1 MPAILWPVQP
11 RTNRTF
17 GIIDAVTFTTKNNP
31 PKVTIRLQPFLC
43 PLSFGAPAKES
54 GARSIPDCRLYMG
67 MKANLM
73 DKGYQVVGQSQA
85 AVSVQLLQ
93 DYFYLLRVSIPF

>member
-1 MPAILWPVQP
+1 
-11 RTNRTF
+11 
-17 GIIDAVTFTTKNNP
+17 
-31 PKVTIRLQPFLC
+31 
-43 PLSFGAPAKES
+43 
-54 GARSIPDCRLYMG
+54 MG